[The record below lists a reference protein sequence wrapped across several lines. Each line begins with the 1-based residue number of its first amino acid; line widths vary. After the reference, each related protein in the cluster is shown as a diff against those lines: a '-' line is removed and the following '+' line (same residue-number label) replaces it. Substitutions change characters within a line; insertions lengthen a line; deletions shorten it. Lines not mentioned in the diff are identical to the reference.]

1 MKKNTDKDEVPSE
14 VKENDS
20 GINVASGS
28 ETYNN
33 ESTNETASALDV
45 KTLVNDLPDGASSA
59 SKTVVEDGEKVES
72 MTFEILNQPSSME
85 DSYVEITS
93 GEAANNAETV
103 STEAESVT
111 AEASDHPEPEPEP
124 EEEPEP
130 ESDQRVNS
138 VEEKIEVIDLVVNEN
153 EDKDDGVDD
162 SVIIC
167 ETDKNDSVIFCGS
180 SDNRRITR
188 ASLKKDSEYDDDE
201 IVLLKEVEGTK
212 KAAELLEESDFTD
225 SDNDSSVVSVE
236 TEVTL
241 DMDKNEA
248 ETLKQNGDAPSE
260 DKSKNHSDTES
271 DKLNESLK
279 IDLRP
284 SWQVKKTTFAKAKET
299 TASI

>member
-20 GINVASGS
+20 GINVAS

-111 AEASDHPEPEPEP
+111 AEASDHPEPEPE
-124 EEEPEP
+124 EEPEP

-153 EDKDDGVDD
+153 EDKDDDVDD
-162 SVIIC
+162 SDIIC

-225 SDNDSSVVSVE
+225 SENDSSVVSVE

>member
-20 GINVASGS
+20 NTNATS

-33 ESTNETASALDV
+33 ESTNETAPARDV

-111 AEASDHPEPEPEP
+111 EEASDHPEPE
-124 EEEPEP
+124 EESEEG
-130 ESDQRVNS
+130 DQRVNS
-138 VEEKIEVIDLVVNEN
+138 VGEKIEVIDLVVNEN

-162 SVIIC
+162 SDIIC

-188 ASLKKDSEYDDDE
+188 ASLKKDSEYDDDDE

-248 ETLKQNGDAPSE
+248 ETVKQNGDAPSE

-284 SWQVKKTTFAKAKET
+284 SWQVKKTTFAKTKET

>member
-1 MKKNTDKDEVPSE
+1 M
-14 VKENDS
+14 KENDS
-20 GINVASGS
+20 GSSVAS

-103 STEAESVT
+103 STEAESIT
-111 AEASDHPEPEPEP
+111 AEASDHPEPEQEP
-124 EEEPEP
+124 EEEE
-130 ESDQRVNS
+130 ELDQRVNS

-153 EDKDDGVDD
+153 EDKDDDVDD
-162 SVIIC
+162 SDIIC

-188 ASLKKDSEYDDDE
+188 ASLKKDYDDDDE

-248 ETLKQNGDAPSE
+248 ETIKQNGDTPSE

>member
-20 GINVASGS
+20 GTNVTS

-111 AEASDHPEPEPEP
+111 AEASDHPEPEP

-248 ETLKQNGDAPSE
+248 ETIKQNGDTPSE

>member
-1 MKKNTDKDEVPSE
+1 M
-14 VKENDS
+14 KENDS
-20 GINVASGS
+20 GINVAS

-111 AEASDHPEPEPEP
+111 AEASDHPEPEQEP
-124 EEEPEP
+124 EEEE
-130 ESDQRVNS
+130 ELDRKVNS

-153 EDKDDGVDD
+153 EDKDDDVDD
-162 SVIIC
+162 SDIIC

-248 ETLKQNGDAPSE
+248 ETIKQNGDTPSE

>member
-1 MKKNTDKDEVPSE
+1 M
-14 VKENDS
+14 KENDS
-20 GINVASGS
+20 GSSVAS

-103 STEAESVT
+103 STEAENVT
-111 AEASDHPEPEPEP
+111 AEASDHPEPEQEP
-124 EEEPEP
+124 EEEP
-130 ESDQRVNS
+130 DQRVNS

-162 SVIIC
+162 SVMIC

>member
-1 MKKNTDKDEVPSE
+1 MR
-14 VKENDS
+14 
-20 GINVASGS
+20 
-28 ETYNN
+28 
-33 ESTNETASALDV
+33 
-45 KTLVNDLPDGASSA
+45 LP
-59 SKTVVEDGEKVES
+59 
-72 MTFEILNQPSSME
+72 
-85 DSYVEITS
+85 
-93 GEAANNAETV
+93 
-103 STEAESVT
+103 ESVT
-111 AEASDHPEPEPEP
+111 AEASDHPEPEQEP
-124 EEEPEP
+124 DEEDEL
-130 ESDQRVNS
+130 DQRVNS

-162 SVIIC
+162 SVMIC

-248 ETLKQNGDAPSE
+248 ETIKQNGDTPSE

>member
-1 MKKNTDKDEVPSE
+1 M
-14 VKENDS
+14 KENDS
-20 GINVASGS
+20 GSSVAS

-93 GEAANNAETV
+93 GKAANNAETV

-111 AEASDHPEPEPEP
+111 AEASDHPEPEQEP
-124 EEEPEP
+124 EEEE
-130 ESDQRVNS
+130 ELDQRVNS

-162 SVIIC
+162 SVMIC

-188 ASLKKDSEYDDDE
+188 ASLKKDSEYDDDDE

>member
-1 MKKNTDKDEVPSE
+1 M
-14 VKENDS
+14 
-20 GINVASGS
+20 
-28 ETYNN
+28 
-33 ESTNETASALDV
+33 
-45 KTLVNDLPDGASSA
+45 
-59 SKTVVEDGEKVES
+59 
-72 MTFEILNQPSSME
+72 
-85 DSYVEITS
+85 
-93 GEAANNAETV
+93 
-103 STEAESVT
+103 
-111 AEASDHPEPEPEP
+111 
-124 EEEPEP
+124 
-130 ESDQRVNS
+130 
-138 VEEKIEVIDLVVNEN
+138 VNEN
-153 EDKDDGVDD
+153 EDKDDDVDD

-188 ASLKKDSEYDDDE
+188 ASLKKDSEYDNDDE

>member
-1 MKKNTDKDEVPSE
+1 MFGARLVVLAAVSAVAAQCLPSVQVTCKFTPPTGERPTLHIFTHSIFESLQKD
-14 VKENDS
+14 
-20 GINVASGS
+20 
-28 ETYNN
+28 
-33 ESTNETASALDV
+33 
-45 KTLVNDLPDGASSA
+45 
-59 SKTVVEDGEKVES
+59 
-72 MTFEILNQPSSME
+72 
-85 DSYVEITS
+85 
-93 GEAANNAETV
+93 
-103 STEAESVT
+103 EAESVT
-111 AEASDHPEPEPEP
+111 AEASDHPEPEPE
-124 EEEPEP
+124 EEP

-162 SVIIC
+162 SVMIC

-284 SWQVKKTTFAKAKET
+284 SWQVKKTTLAKTKET

>member
-1 MKKNTDKDEVPSE
+1 MKK
-14 VKENDS
+14 
-20 GINVASGS
+20 
-28 ETYNN
+28 Y
-33 ESTNETASALDV
+33 
-45 KTLVNDLPDGASSA
+45 
-59 SKTVVEDGEKVES
+59 
-72 MTFEILNQPSSME
+72 
-85 DSYVEITS
+85 
-93 GEAANNAETV
+93 
-103 STEAESVT
+103 
-111 AEASDHPEPEPEP
+111 
-124 EEEPEP
+124 
-130 ESDQRVNS
+130 
-138 VEEKIEVIDLVVNEN
+138 
-153 EDKDDGVDD
+153 DD
-162 SVIIC
+162 
-167 ETDKNDSVIFCGS
+167 
-180 SDNRRITR
+180 
-188 ASLKKDSEYDDDE
+188 DDDE

-248 ETLKQNGDAPSE
+248 ETIKQNGDTPSE

>member
-1 MKKNTDKDEVPSE
+1 M
-14 VKENDS
+14 KENDS
-20 GINVASGS
+20 GSSVAS

-111 AEASDHPEPEPEP
+111 AEGSDLPEP
-124 EEEPEP
+124 EEEPE
-130 ESDQRVNS
+130 EGDQRVNS

-162 SVIIC
+162 SVMIC

-248 ETLKQNGDAPSE
+248 ETIKQNGDTPSE

-284 SWQVKKTTFAKAKET
+284 SWQVKKTTLAKTKET
-299 TASI
+299 TASISI

>member
-1 MKKNTDKDEVPSE
+1 M
-14 VKENDS
+14 KENDS
-20 GINVASGS
+20 GSSVAS

-111 AEASDHPEPEPEP
+111 AEASDHPEPEPE
-124 EEEPEP
+124 EEP

-162 SVIIC
+162 SVMIC

-188 ASLKKDSEYDDDE
+188 ASLKKDSEYDDDDE

-225 SDNDSSVVSVE
+225 SENDSSVVSVE

>member
-1 MKKNTDKDEVPSE
+1 M
-14 VKENDS
+14 KENDS
-20 GINVASGS
+20 GSSVAS

-111 AEASDHPEPEPEP
+111 AEGSDHPEPEE
-124 EEEPEP
+124 EP

-162 SVIIC
+162 SVMIC

-248 ETLKQNGDAPSE
+248 ETIKQNGDTPSE

>member
-20 GINVASGS
+20 GSSVAS

-111 AEASDHPEPEPEP
+111 AEASDHPEPEQEP

-162 SVIIC
+162 SVMIC

-188 ASLKKDSEYDDDE
+188 ASLKKDSEYDDDDE

>member
-1 MKKNTDKDEVPSE
+1 M
-14 VKENDS
+14 KENDS
-20 GINVASGS
+20 GSSVAS

-111 AEASDHPEPEPEP
+111 AEGSDLPEP
-124 EEEPEP
+124 EEEPE
-130 ESDQRVNS
+130 EGDQRVNS
-138 VEEKIEVIDLVVNEN
+138 VGEKIEVIDLVVNEN

-248 ETLKQNGDAPSE
+248 ETIKQNGDAPSE